1 MNPQLLTP
9 GLAIL
14 LALLALPVRA
24 ELVLG
29 VHPEEPAP
37 SIARL
42 LAGLTADEQ
51 AIRVRPFESGEH
63 LSVALQA
70 GEIDLGILEDPG
82 QPLPGV
88 SLVAD
93 LYPSVLHVL
102 YRGGETPNDL
112 GELLARGPIWAG
124 PPGSTGHR
132 LVRELA
138 RDYGLGDA
146 DVRLLDNALSSEPDS
161 YFIFGG
167 ILAPD
172 AISRLPGFRLY
183 SLDAPRRLMLGSV
196 AEGIA
201 LRYPSLRPF
210 VLPAQL
216 YPPLGDQAALTL
228 SVTTLLA
235 ARESLP
241 RDTVYELAMA
251 LDGLRPQLAAVY
263 PLAGVRR
270 PVVSMEAAQALPL
283 HEGARRYQDRD
294 LPGFLERYAEVLAL
308 GTTVMLATGTILATV
323 RRQRKQSRKD
333 RLDTFYQRLLTL
345 RNELAQPD
353 SNAVD
358 IAHRVR
364 DAQSEVMTLV
374 IGERIDADGS
384 LMAFL
389 TLSNRLLEEAEGP
402 A

>member
-1 MNPQLLTP
+1 MNRQQTTAGLLV
-9 GLAIL
+9 L
-14 LALLALPVRA
+14 LALLALPARA
-24 ELVLG
+24 ALVLG

-42 LAGLTADEQ
+42 LAGLTPDEQ
-51 AIRVRPFESGEH
+51 AISVRPFESGEQ
-63 LSVALQA
+63 LSAALQA
-70 GEIDLGILEDPG
+70 GDIDLGILEDPG
-82 QPLPGV
+82 APLTGLA
-88 SLVAD
+88 LVAD

-102 YRGGETPNDL
+102 YRGSDTPRDL

-132 LVRELA
+132 LARELA
-138 RDYGLGDA
+138 RDFGLEDA
-146 DVRLLDNALSSEPDS
+146 DVELLDDALSSEPDS

-172 AISRLPGFRLY
+172 ALSRLPGFRLY
-183 SLDAPRRLMLGSV
+183 SLDAPRQLMHGSV

-216 YPPLGDQAALTL
+216 YPPLGDEAALTL
-228 SVTTLLA
+228 SVTSLLV
-235 ARESLP
+235 ARGSLP

-251 LDGLRPQLAAVY
+251 VDALRPQLAAVY

-270 PVVSMEAAQALPL
+270 PMEHMEAAQALPL
-283 HEGARRYQDRD
+283 HEGARRYRDRD

-308 GTTVMLATGTILATV
+308 GTTVMLATGTVLATV

-345 RNELAQPD
+345 RDELSEPD
-353 SNAVD
+353 SDDSN
-358 IAHRVR
+358 IAQRVR
-364 DAQSEVMTLV
+364 DAQSEVMALV
-374 IGERIDADGS
+374 IDERIDADGS

-389 TLSNRLLEEAEGP
+389 TLSNRLLEEAEKP